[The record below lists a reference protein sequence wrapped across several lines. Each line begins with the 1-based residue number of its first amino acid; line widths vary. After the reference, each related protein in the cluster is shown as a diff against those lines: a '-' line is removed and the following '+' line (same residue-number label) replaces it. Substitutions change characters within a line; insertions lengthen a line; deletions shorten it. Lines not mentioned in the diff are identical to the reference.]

1 MIKKTLKTTLIIMFW
16 IAVWHIASMIINSP
30 LLFPSPYQTL
40 IRLIHLMGTWD
51 FYITLSVSILRIFTG
66 TLIAI
71 IFSILIALATAKFRI
86 LHDFIYPIMTVIK
99 SIPVASFIVLLLLWT
114 GRDVV
119 PSLISFLIV
128 IPIVWSNVETGILHT
143 DKCLVDMSR
152 AYNMDFFGR
161 LRHVYAPSTLP
172 YFISS
177 LTSCIGLAWKAGIAA
192 EVLALPAISM
202 GKEIFN
208 SKLYLETTDLFAWTL
223 AVVLLS
229 LVFEK
234 LVVFGIK
241 KLSLGM
247 KKVGGT
253 YAEI

>member
-1 MIKKTLKTTLIIMFW
+1 MIKKTIKTTLIILFW
-16 IAVWHIASMIINSP
+16 VAVWQIASMLVSSP
-30 LLFPSPYQTL
+30 LLFPSPYHTL
-40 IRLIHLMGTWD
+40 VRLIHLMGSSD
-51 FYITLSVSILRIFTG
+51 FYITLSVSVARILTG
-66 TLIAI
+66 TLAAI
-71 IFSILIALATAKFRI
+71 LLSVFLALATAKFRI
-86 LHDFIYPIMTVIK
+86 IHDFISPIMTVIK

-143 DKCLVDMSR
+143 DKALIDMSR
-152 AYNMDFFGR
+152 AYKMGFWQKM
-161 LRHVYAPSTLP
+161 RHVYAPSTLP
-172 YFISS
+172 YFVSALS
-177 LTSCIGLAWKAGIAA
+177 SCIGLAWKAGIAA
-192 EVLALPAISM
+192 EVLALPVISM

-241 KLSLGM
+241 KLSKRKMEGA
-247 KKVGGT
+247 